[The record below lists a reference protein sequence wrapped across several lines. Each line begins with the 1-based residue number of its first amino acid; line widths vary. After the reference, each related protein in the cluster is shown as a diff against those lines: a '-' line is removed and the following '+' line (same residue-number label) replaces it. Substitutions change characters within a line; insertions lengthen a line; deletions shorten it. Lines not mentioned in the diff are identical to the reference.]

1 MPSSLRLAITNC
13 VTIALLTSCGGVTAG
28 GPAAVPRG
36 AGVPGNVQRDS
47 SWMLAEAHHRT
58 LIYVSTSQRFLYAF
72 TMDGTAVGQVNTG
85 IEAASYMCSDLQ
97 GNVYIPTFDA
107 SSDYGEIAVF
117 SHAGKR
123 RKRTLYLQSYYAYPL
138 SCAVDPLTGSVA
150 VPVSYG
156 YREAVAIFPGGKGEP
171 LFYSVT
177 NIDPNFCAYDS
188 GGNLF
193 CSGGGTYQL
202 TELPFQ
208 GNSFEDIAVN
218 QFIGITETV
227 QWEGKLL
234 TVEDKFYNRV
244 YQIEVSGSSATVVKT
259 IGLQAN
265 STILPS
271 AIRGSTFVAPDGRYA
286 LGFWK
291 YPKGG
296 QPVRE
301 ISGLDFLEGAIVS
314 VPPTRH

>member
-1 MPSSLRLAITNC
+1 
-13 VTIALLTSCGGVTAG
+13 
-28 GPAAVPRG
+28 
-36 AGVPGNVQRDS
+36 
-47 SWMLAEAHHRT
+47 MLPNAQHKT
-58 LIYVSTSQRFLYAF
+58 LIYVSTNQKFLYAF

-85 IEAASYMCSDLQ
+85 INAASYMCTDLQ
-97 GNVYIPTFDA
+97 GNVYIPTFDDG
-107 SSDYGEIAVF
+107 SYYGGIAVF

-123 RKRTLYLQSYYAYPL
+123 RNRTLYLHSYNAYPL

-156 YREAVAIFPGGKGEP
+156 YRDAVAIFPGGKGEP
-171 LFYSVT
+171 VFYSAS
-177 NIDPNFCAYDS
+177 NIYPYFCAYDS

-193 CSGGGTYQL
+193 CSGQGTYQL
-202 TELPFQ
+202 TELPYQ

-218 QFIGITETV
+218 QFIGLTATV

-234 TVEDKFYNRV
+234 TVEDTFYNRI

-259 IGLQAN
+259 ISLQAN

-271 AIRGSTFVAPDGRYA
+271 AIHGSTFVAPDGRYA

-296 QPVRE
+296 QLVRE
-301 ISGLDFLEGAIVS
+301 ISGLDFLEGAVVS
-314 VPPTRH
+314 VAPSKR